1 MLFLYPQSQSLDHE
15 GMLPTLAMVRRRP
28 SLHVWDVLP
37 APTLCFITFI
47 QKKKKYDHYCPVHV
61 SNYLQYV
68 ARPSHSIAKVG
79 SVKVSGIL
87 EA

>member
-1 MLFLYPQSQSLDHE
+1 MLFLYPQSQSLDHK
-15 GMLPTLAMVRRRP
+15 GMLNLAMVRRRP

-37 APTLCFITFI
+37 APTLCLITFI
-47 QKKKKYDHYCPVHV
+47 QKNYDHYCPVHV

>member
-1 MLFLYPQSQSLDHE
+1 
-15 GMLPTLAMVRRRP
+15 MVRRRP

-37 APTLCFITFI
+37 APTLLYNLHS
-47 QKKKKYDHYCPVHV
+47 KKKYDHYCPVHV

-68 ARPSHSIAKVG
+68 ARPSHSVAKVG

-87 EA
+87 EAETPESVRCML

>member
-1 MLFLYPQSQSLDHE
+1 MLLLYPQSQSLNHE
-15 GMLPTLAMVRRRP
+15 GMLPTLVMVRCRP

-37 APTLCFITFI
+37 VPTLCFITFI
-47 QKKKKYDHYCPVHV
+47 KKKNYDHYCPVHV